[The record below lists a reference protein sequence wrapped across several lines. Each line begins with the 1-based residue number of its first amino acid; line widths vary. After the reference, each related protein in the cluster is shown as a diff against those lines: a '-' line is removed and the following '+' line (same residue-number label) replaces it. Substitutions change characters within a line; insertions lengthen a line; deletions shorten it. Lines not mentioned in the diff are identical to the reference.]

1 MSCFPELTYAIYAD
15 GELPEA
21 EARQVETHLATC
33 PRCRR
38 LADALRAENQLLAEM
53 VQEAGVEPQG
63 VMARPARPLDI
74 LWTALAVLVAAVG
87 LEGLF
92 GWVSE
97 ASPPASVEWFN
108 PLSLA
113 GQLNLFF
120 TALFYFIQEG
130 VTMLQTNLTTVSVLV
145 LGVLLV
151 GGGVYWLRRRPAT
164 VAVLITLVLALGLA
178 LPGSALE
185 QRKGGTITVPSGQTV
200 DDTLIAHGESVN
212 IDGVVTG
219 NLIITSA
226 RHLTI
231 RGTVRGDV
239 ICFAQMVDLDGTV
252 GGNVFAFAQWLTLRG
267 RVQQAFHGFIQN
279 FRLEPAGRV
288 DTDLIAFAQ
297 QVNLEGTVGRDA
309 TLFVAMADVRGTIG
323 RNLTARTNS
332 LTLLA
337 PARVGGDLVV
347 YVEKKREKDV
357 HVDPGATVVGKTDIH
372 VTAERRPSGLGRY
385 SQPKFYLQQGLS
397 LAVVFLLG
405 LVLFWLF
412 PALFPG
418 RLDTASEVLR
428 AAGVGFLALVAPPV
442 AALILCIILLGIG
455 LIAGVVLIAQLFPL
469 LILVLWLLA
478 LYLAKVFVGAFL
490 GQALLRPPAGQR
502 APLAVPLLAGL
513 VIVVV
518 ALNVPYLGGLFRF
531 LVWLLGLGI
540 VVAQV
545 RSYWRR
551 PQPVA

>member
-33 PRCRR
+33 PRCR
-38 LADALRAENQLLAEM
+38 LLVDGLRAENQLLAEM

-145 LGVLLV
+145 LGLLLV

-178 LPGSALE
+178 LPASALE
-185 QRKGGTITVPSGQTV
+185 QRKGGTITVPSGQTL
-200 DDTLIAHGESVN
+200 DDTLIAHGESVI

-219 NLIITSA
+219 NLITNA
-226 RHLTI
+226 QHLTI

-252 GGNVFAFAQWLTLRG
+252 EGNVFAFAQWVTLRG
-267 RVQQAFHGFIQN
+267 RVKQAFHGFIQN

-297 QVNLEGTVGRDA
+297 QANLDGTVGRDA
-309 TLFVAMADVRGTIG
+309 TLFAATADVRGTIG
-323 RNLTARTNS
+323 RNLTARTDR

-337 PARVGGDLVV
+337 PARVGGNLTA
-347 YVEKKREKDV
+347 YCKKEKAV
-357 HVDPGATVVGKTDIH
+357 HIDPGVTVAGKTETRIAKH
-372 VTAERRPSGLGRY
+372 EPSAASRY
-385 SQPKFYLQQGLS
+385 MRPKFYLQQGLG

-405 LVLFWLF
+405 LLLFWLF
-412 PALFPG
+412 PALFPA
-418 RLDTASEVLR
+418 RLDTASGVLR

-442 AALILCIILLGIG
+442 AALILSIILLGIG
-455 LIAGVVLIAQLFPL
+455 LVAGMVLIAQLLPL
-469 LILVLWLLA
+469 LILVLWLTA

-513 VIVVV
+513 VIVFV

-551 PQPVA
+551 PQSAA